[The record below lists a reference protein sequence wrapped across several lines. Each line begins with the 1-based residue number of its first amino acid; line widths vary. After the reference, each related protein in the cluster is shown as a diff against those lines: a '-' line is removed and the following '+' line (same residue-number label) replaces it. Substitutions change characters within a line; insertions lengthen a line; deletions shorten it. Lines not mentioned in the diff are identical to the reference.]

1 MTKLSGSSRNDRGNC
16 ARSSLRDGNGFPTE
30 TGGAVSTNDPLP
42 LLDVVSGRDDRS
54 SLVGTSSS
62 AISFMPIVASSFT
75 LTTYGTDG
83 KMQGGVVEISAFD
96 GKVKVFNGVAL
107 GTSTIHFNGG
117 FQLEGGDIGGIGGAG
132 ADLGRNWRLKFEGP
146 AAFSAGR

>member
-1 MTKLSGSSRNDRGNC
+1 MSGCDDW
-16 ARSSLRDGNGFPTE
+16 SL
-30 TGGAVSTNDPLP
+30 
-42 LLDVVSGRDDRS
+42 
-54 SLVGTSSS
+54 LVGTLSS

-75 LTTYGTDG
+75 LTIYGIDG
-83 KMQGGVVEISAFD
+83 KMQGGVVETSAFD
-96 GKVKVFNGVAL
+96 GKVKVFNGVTL

-117 FQLEGGDIGGIGGAG
+117 LQLEGGDIGEIGGAG